1 MTTAELNA
9 LIASFQLNLPVAGNY
24 YRIKAVAGWNDD
36 ARYLGAQNSTANTSR
51 AEFVAE
57 AGANTIF
64 YFDGSQLVSYASGN
78 YLVSNSSMLG
88 YNGVQASGSSIAF
101 CAASNNL
108 VGAYNI
114 SFNGGSRWLYVNQ
127 GNYTD
132 AGSTTNNANGYCFNI
147 EEVASLPVEITTAGY
162 ATFYAPVAVEVPAGV
177 TAHTVTIN
185 GEWATLS
192 DALAIVPANTGVVLA
207 GQGDYNLAITTAAAF
222 EGENALRGTV
232 AATNVTEN
240 AYVLANDAEGVGFYA
255 AAMTN
260 GAWLNN
266 SHKAY
271 LPKAQGMNAASYS
284 FRFGEGTT
292 AIGNVEVE
300 NTVKTIYDLTGR
312 RVEVITAPGIYIVDG
327 KKVLVK

>member
-1 MTTAELNA
+1 M
-9 LIASFQLNLPVAGNY
+9 LPV
-24 YRIKAVAGWNDD
+24 
-36 ARYLGAQNSTANTSR
+36 
-51 AEFVAE
+51 
-57 AGANTIF
+57 TI
-64 YFDGSQLVSYASGN
+64 
-78 YLVSNSSMLG
+78 
-88 YNGVQASGSSIAF
+88 
-101 CAASNNL
+101 
-108 VGAYNI
+108 
-114 SFNGGSRWLYVNQ
+114 
-127 GNYTD
+127 TD
-132 AGSTTNNANGYCFNI
+132 
-147 EEVASLPVEITTAGY
+147 AGY
-162 ATFYAPVAVEVPAGV
+162 ATFYAPVAVIVPGGV

-207 GQGDYNLAITTAAAF
+207 GQGDYNMAITTAAAF